1 MAFRGAFI
9 GSLLA
14 VAGWGGACAAAPAVL
29 SVQFA
34 PLANGTEI
42 VLTLATP
49 ASFHAEVAGTA
60 AYGRIEVTIGAT
72 GVALGATAGRGF
84 GAVSSFREASAESGH
99 TSYVFDLA
107 RPMTIAATHLVAGR
121 AGGPVRAVI
130 DLAAADP
137 IAMAAMI
144 GQEVNPTPVAEP
156 YRPAEKPPIAA
167 GRPVAKRLER
177 TPASRV
183 AQGPPIA
190 AAVKHTI
197 VIDPGH
203 GGIDPGADSIAGYPE
218 KEITLATARALRRAL
233 EDTGRYRVVLTR
245 DNDIYLKL
253 PERVRRARAAHGD
266 LFISLHADSLGA
278 GPLEPAAFR
287 GHARGASIYTLS
299 ETASDAESERLAQ
312 HENRVDALD
321 GVDLS
326 DKSDDVAGIL
336 VDLAVR
342 ETVND
347 GNRFAG
353 LIVKS
358 FRNDHIALFP
368 RMPHRSAGFAVLKAP
383 DIPSVLVEMG
393 YLSDINEA
401 RGLADPAYRARI
413 ATAITEAVD
422 RYFALTEAAR

>member
-1 MAFRGAFI
+1 VTFSGAFI

-14 VAGWGGACAAAPAVL
+14 VAAWGGACAAAPSVL

-42 VLTLATP
+42 VLTLANPT
-49 ASFHAEVAGTA
+49 AFQAEVAGA
-60 AYGRIEVTIGAT
+60 AGSGQIEVTVEAT

-84 GAVSSFREASAESGH
+84 GAVSSFRESSAESGR
-99 TSYVFDLA
+99 TRYVFDLA
-107 RPMTIAATHLVAGR
+107 QPMTIAATHLVPGR

-130 DLAAADP
+130 DLAPAEP

-144 GQEVNPTPVAEP
+144 GQVVNPTPVAEP
-156 YRPAEKPPIAA
+156 LRPKEKLPIPAA
-167 GRPVAKRLER
+167 KPVAKRVER
-177 TPASRV
+177 APASRV
-183 AQGPPIA
+183 AQAPPIA
-190 AAVKHTI
+190 PAAKHTI

-245 DNDIYLKL
+245 DSDIYLKL

-266 LFISLHADSLGA
+266 LFISLHADSLGG
-278 GPLEPAAFR
+278 GPLEPAALR

-299 ETASDAESERLAQ
+299 ETATDAESERLAQ
-312 HENRVDALD
+312 HENRADSLG

-353 LIVKS
+353 LVVKS
-358 FRNDHIALFP
+358 FRNEHIDLFP

-393 YLSDINEA
+393 YLSDISEA

-413 ATAITEAVD
+413 ATALTEAVD